1 MVKQS
6 HVALE
11 LLFASKTSHHS
22 HSFQQRRTPSN
33 SHEKRRTGAIGPLL
47 LVLLSRSASASASTV
62 VTHLPGFDGPLPFNL
77 ETGYMGVEEETG
89 TELFYYFVE
98 SERSPGTDPVIL
110 WFTSGPGCSGFSG
123 PMNFV
128 LAPYNGSL
136 PQLVYNPYSWSKIA
150 SIIFLDSPVG
160 SGFSYARDPKVYDV
174 GDMSSSLQAVTFLK
188 KWFSDHPRYV
198 SNPFYL
204 GGSSYAGKM
213 IPVIAQYISEGNGQ
227 RRQPEINLKDY
238 LLGNPITGSRFDDF
252 NSKIPYA
259 HGVGII
265 SDQLYEAAMAN
276 CEGDYVNPVTKM
288 CVGVVNTIQN
298 LISEVEEG
306 YILDDRCVRAAPKPV
321 KDDSLSS
328 TFLSEEQ
335 IQPTESSAHPT
346 INCFSYRYYLS
357 NIWANYNRTRDA
369 LKIKKGT
376 IGKWVRCNSEFPYTR
391 DVPSSIGYQFN
402 LTTRGYRAL
411 VFSGDHDLLVPFLGI
426 QAWIRSFNFSIVDN
440 RRAWHVDGQSAGFTI
455 AYANHMTFATV
466 KGGGRTAV
474 SYRPKQ
480 GLAMAQRWLG
490 NKPL

>member
-1 MVKQS
+1 MT
-6 HVALE
+6 E
-11 LLFASKTSHHS
+11 
-22 HSFQQRRTPSN
+22 
-33 SHEKRRTGAIGPLL
+33 
-47 LVLLSRSASASASTV
+47 
-62 VTHLPGFDGPLPFNL
+62 THLRSITN
-77 ETGYMGVEEETG
+77 TG
-89 TELFYYFVE
+89 TWML
-98 SERSPGTDPVIL
+98 IL
-110 WFTSGPGCSGFSG
+110 VPTYSTKIFIG

-213 IPVIAQYISEGNGQ
+213 IPVIAQYISEDKFLWSPPFNLDTCPFMSFLIKGNILGGLCNKGQ
-227 RRQPEINLKDY
+227 EMDKEGNLRLISKQDY

-265 SDQLYEAAMAN
+265 SDQLYE
-276 CEGDYVNPVTKM
+276 
-288 CVGVVNTIQN
+288 

-376 IGKWVRCNSEFPYTR
+376 IGKWVRCNSEFPYTH

-411 VFSGDHDLLVPFLGI
+411 VF
-426 QAWIRSFNFSIVDN
+426 R
-440 RRAWHVDGQSAGFTI
+440 FTI

-466 KGGGRTAV
+466 KGGGHTAV